1 MSIREIIG
9 RERTGSARTWTALAA
24 ALGVALGAVGCDTGR
39 SALDPASPDQALGT
53 LSTVTVLVGYESTPG
68 PAELSRLEALGA
80 EVTHQYRHIPVVAV
94 RVAAG
99 LEATI
104 AAQPGVAYVEADFP
118 MHPLGGKQV
127 MDWGVAR
134 VNAPEAWAHG
144 YRGRGV
150 KVGIFDS
157 GIDID
162 HRDLRVAG
170 GIDLV
175 GDGRGLDDC
184 EGHGT
189 HVAGIVAARANGH
202 HTVGVAPDVE
212 LYSMRFADCAWQGAS
227 LVKMIQGIEWAIDNA
242 MDVVNMSFGFG
253 LVAVSSPT
261 LVPPSQ
267 AADAVFNAA
276 SDAGVVLIAA
286 SGNSSTPYVGY
297 PASYPAVIAVGAT
310 DDRDQLASFSQF
322 GTEQELTAPGVNN
335 LSSYLMGL
343 GQATSLT
350 VDSDAGTEVEAVA
363 MEYAGKT
370 PRRGI
375 TAGLVDAGFGSLV
388 EFGALDCAGKIA
400 IITRGVGTFALL
412 AENAM
417 NAGCAAAVIHNNQPG
432 SFNGTL
438 GEPTTPDGRE
448 WIPVVSTTLAEGL
461 YLKEQAE
468 AGAVATLLNVDGN
481 LAIFSG
487 TSMAAPHAAGVAAL
501 IRNARP
507 GISAA
512 EVRRILRQSSEDLG
526 APGWDP
532 VYGHG
537 LVNAERAV
545 LWP

>member
-1 MSIREIIG
+1 
-9 RERTGSARTWTALAA
+9 
-24 ALGVALGAVGCDTGR
+24 
-39 SALDPASPDQALGT
+39 
-53 LSTVTVLVGYESTPG
+53 
-68 PAELSRLEALGA
+68 
-80 EVTHQYRHIPVVAV
+80 
-94 RVAAG
+94 
-99 LEATI
+99 
-104 AAQPGVAYVEADFP
+104 
-118 MHPLGGKQV
+118 
-127 MDWGVAR
+127 
-134 VNAPEAWAHG
+134 
-144 YRGRGV
+144 
-150 KVGIFDS
+150 
-157 GIDID
+157 
-162 HRDLRVAG
+162 
-170 GIDLV
+170 V